1 MGAQVIL
8 HRFSLVLSKC
18 VGVAVMRRS
27 VACLSGLG
35 LATGKIYFSETF
47 GDGWESRW
55 TPSTWKESEGTQG
68 KFVAATG
75 KWYKD
80 AAEDQG
86 IQTSEDSKF
95 FGISAGFDSF
105 SNAGK
110 DLIIQYQAKYEKDVE
125 CGGGYFKVGP
135 KMSDLTTFGDP
146 TPYNIMFGPDKCGY
160 TKRTHLIFNY
170 KGKNVLKQADL
181 SYKQEGEGTS
191 HLYRMV
197 LKKDNTVRVEIDED
211 KIYEGS
217 IKEDWEVLKPKEIP
231 DPEDKK
237 PSDWSDESMID
248 DPDDKKPSDWVED
261 KRIVDSD
268 AKKPDDWDDEEDGEW
283 EAPMKDNP
291 EYKGD
296 WYGKRIS
303 NPAYKGVWEAKK
315 IANPEYEDDDAVYK
329 YSDFG
334 FIGFDLWQVK
344 GGTIF
349 DNVII
354 TDDVAEADTFAKKW
368 KDLSEVEKTKKK
380 EEDDKKAEEAKAA
393 AASKDDDKD
402 DDDDDEEEEK

>member
-1 MGAQVIL
+1 MGD
-8 HRFSLVLSKC
+8 
-18 VGVAVMRRS
+18 
-27 VACLSGLG
+27 
-35 LATGKIYFSETF
+35 T
-47 GDGWESRW
+47 
-55 TPSTWKESEGTQG
+55 
-68 KFVAATG
+68 
-75 KWYKD
+75 
-80 AAEDQG
+80 G

-95 FGISAGFDSF
+95 YGMSASFDSF
-105 SNAGK
+105 SNEGK

-125 CGGGYFKVGP
+125 CGGGYVKVGP
-135 KMSDLTTFGDP
+135 KMDDPSKFGDP
-146 TPYNIMFGPDKCGY
+146 TPYNVMFGPDKCGY
-160 TKRTHLIFNY
+160 TKRTHLIFSY
-170 KGKNVLKQADL
+170 KGKNVLKKSDL
-181 SYKQEGEGTS
+181 DYKQEGEGTS

-197 LKKDNTVRVEIDED
+197 LKPDNTVRVEIDQKE
-211 KIYEGS
+211 IYEGS
-217 IKEDWEVLKPKEIP
+217 IKEDWEVLKPKEIS

-248 DPDDKKPSDWVED
+248 DPDDKKPGDWVEE

-296 WYGKRIS
+296 WYAKRIS
-303 NPAYKGVWEAKK
+303 NPSYKGMWEAKK

-329 YSDFG
+329 FDDFG

-354 TDDVAEADTFAKKW
+354 TDDKAEADAFAAKW
-368 KDLSEVEKTKKK
+368 KELSEVEKAA
-380 EEDDKKAEEAKAA
+380 KKAEDDSKASDT
-393 AASKDDDKD
+393 ASDDKD
-402 DDDDDEEEEK
+402 DDEDDEDEDAEESKES